1 MKRLGMNK
9 MTVVYSRED
18 MPKDETKSMFL
29 AGPVPRKEYE
39 LSWKKEA
46 LQILEE
52 MGYNGVVYIP
62 EDRVKVPYDDNNIK
76 GEEMKRTFTLKAQL
90 DWGYSCM
97 CACDAIVFW
106 IPREMRPDFEMIGL
120 TTNVEFGRFL
130 NSNKLFIGAPDEAP
144 RNEYLHL
151 ISEEKYTWHKTLK
164 DTLKATVEY
173 LGQGIYREDT
183 EVKIPMHIY
192 KSKQFQNWY
201 KQQLNVGNYLTGFNM
216 EYEFVMPKAKQ
227 LFLEIFHPSVYIAKE
242 DRVKDN
248 EFVVART
255 DMSYI
260 LAYYKKDDIMDSEVI
275 LCEEFRSPINNNE
288 EMVFEL
294 PGGSSLN
301 PNDDVLSTAS
311 KELEE
316 EIGLK
321 LDKNRFKQVALKQ
334 SAATLC
340 SHKIVLFKVE
350 LTEEEINSLKKDN
363 SIHGVIED
371 TERIHLHVM
380 TVKEA
385 IDKVDWTNTGMILQ
399 GIRD

>member
-1 MKRLGMNK
+1 MKRLGIDK
-9 MTVVYSRED
+9 MTVVYSQEPL
-18 MPKDETKSMFL
+18 PKDETKSMFL

-46 LQILEE
+46 LEILDS

-62 EDRVKVPYDDNNIK
+62 ENRNPEQKEGNFD
-76 GEEMKRTFTLKAQL
+76 LQAQL
-90 DWGYSCM
+90 DWEYTCM

-106 IPREMRPDFEMIGL
+106 IPREMRSDFEMIGL

-130 NSNKLFIGAPDEAP
+130 NSNKLFCGCPDEAP
-144 RNEYLHL
+144 RMEYLKL
-151 ISEEKYTWHKTLK
+151 ISRDKYKWHNTLE
-164 DTLKATVEY
+164 DTLKSVVQY
-173 LGQGIYREDT
+173 LGRGMYRED
-183 EVKIPMHIY
+183 EEIKIPLHIY

-227 LFLEIFHPSVYIAKE
+227 MFLEIFHPSVYIAKE

-260 LAYYKKDDIMDSEVI
+260 LAYYKKEDIMDSEIV

-316 EIGLK
+316 ETGLK

-340 SHKIVLFKVE
+340 SHKIALFKVE

-363 SIHGVIED
+363 SIHGVLED
-371 TERIHLHVM
+371 TEQIHLHVM
-380 TVKEA
+380 KVSEA
-385 IDKVDWTNTGMILQ
+385 LDMVDWTNTGMILN
-399 GIRD
+399 GIKE

>member
-39 LSWKKEA
+39 LSWKNEA
-46 LQILEE
+46 LEILDS

-62 EDRVKVPYDDNNIK
+62 ENRNPEQKEGNFD
-76 GEEMKRTFTLKAQL
+76 LQAQL
-90 DWGYSCM
+90 DWEYTCM

-106 IPREMRPDFEMIGL
+106 IPREMRSDFEMIGL

-130 NSNKLFIGAPDEAP
+130 NSNKLFCGCPDEAP
-144 RNEYLHL
+144 RMEYLKL
-151 ISEEKYTWHKTLK
+151 ISRDKYKWHNTLE
-164 DTLKATVEY
+164 DTLKSVVQY
-173 LGQGIYREDT
+173 LGRGMYRED
-183 EVKIPMHIY
+183 EEIKIPLHIY

-227 LFLEIFHPSVYIAKE
+227 MFLEIFHPSVYIAKE

-260 LAYYKKDDIMDSEVI
+260 LAYYKKEDIMDSEIV

-316 EIGLK
+316 ETGLK

-340 SHKIVLFKVE
+340 SHKIALFKVE

-363 SIHGVIED
+363 SIHGVLED
-371 TERIHLHVM
+371 TEQIHLHVM
-380 TVKEA
+380 KVSEA
-385 IDKVDWTNTGMILQ
+385 LDMVDWTNTGMILN
-399 GIRD
+399 GIKE

>member
-9 MTVVYSRED
+9 MTVVYSQEPF
-18 MPKDETKSMFL
+18 PKDEMKSIFL

-39 LSWKKEA
+39 LSWKNEA
-46 LQILEE
+46 LEILDS

-62 EDRVKVPYDDNNIK
+62 ENRNPEQKEGNFD
-76 GEEMKRTFTLKAQL
+76 LQAQL
-90 DWGYSCM
+90 DWEYTCM

-106 IPREMRPDFEMIGL
+106 IPREMRSDFEMIGL

-130 NSNKLFIGAPDEAP
+130 NSNKLFCGCPDEAP
-144 RNEYLHL
+144 RMEYLKL
-151 ISEEKYTWHKTLK
+151 ISRDKYEWHNTLE
-164 DTLKATVEY
+164 DTLKSVVQY
-173 LGQGIYREDT
+173 LGRGMYRED
-183 EVKIPMHIY
+183 EEIKIPLHIY

-227 LFLEIFHPSVYIAKE
+227 MFLEIFHPSVYIAKE

-260 LAYYKKDDIMDSEVI
+260 LAYYKKEDIMDSEIV

-316 EIGLK
+316 ETGLK
-321 LDKNRFKQVALKQ
+321 LDKNRFEQVALKQ

-340 SHKIVLFKVE
+340 SHKIALFRVE

-380 TVKEA
+380 KVSEA
-385 IDKVDWTNTGMILQ
+385 LDMVDWTNTGMILN
-399 GIRD
+399 GIKE

>member
-9 MTVVYSRED
+9 MTVVYSQED

-39 LSWKKEA
+39 LSWKNEA
-46 LQILEE
+46 LEILDS

-62 EDRVKVPYDDNNIK
+62 ENRNPEQKEGNLD
-76 GEEMKRTFTLKAQL
+76 LQAQL
-90 DWGYSCM
+90 DWEYTCM

-106 IPREMRPDFEMIGL
+106 IPREMRSDFEMIGL

-130 NSNKLFIGAPDEAP
+130 NSNKLFCGCPDEAP
-144 RNEYLHL
+144 RMEYLKL
-151 ISEEKYTWHKTLK
+151 ISRDKYEWHNTLE
-164 DTLKATVEY
+164 DTLKSVVQY
-173 LGQGIYREDT
+173 LGRGMYRED
-183 EVKIPMHIY
+183 EEIKIPLHIY

-227 LFLEIFHPSVYIAKE
+227 MFLEIFHPSVYIAKE

-260 LAYYKKDDIMDSEVI
+260 LAYYKKEDIMDSEIV

-316 EIGLK
+316 ETGLK
-321 LDKNRFKQVALKQ
+321 LDKNRFEQVTLKQ

-340 SHKIVLFKVE
+340 SHKIALFRVE

-363 SIHGVIED
+363 SIHGVLED
-371 TERIHLHVM
+371 TEQIHLHVM
-380 TVKEA
+380 KVSEA
-385 IDKVDWTNTGMILQ
+385 LDMVDWTNTGMILN
-399 GIRD
+399 GIKE

>member
-1 MKRLGMNK
+1 MKRLGIDK
-9 MTVVYSRED
+9 MTVVYSQEPF
-18 MPKDETKSMFL
+18 PKDEMKSIFL
-29 AGPVPRKEYE
+29 AGPVPRQEYE
-39 LSWKKEA
+39 LSWKNEA
-46 LQILEE
+46 LEILDS

-62 EDRVKVPYDDNNIK
+62 ENRNPEQKEGNFD
-76 GEEMKRTFTLKAQL
+76 LQAQL
-90 DWGYSCM
+90 DWEYTCM

-106 IPREMRPDFEMIGL
+106 IPREMRSDFEMIGL

-130 NSNKLFIGAPDEAP
+130 NSNKLFCGCPDEAP
-144 RNEYLHL
+144 RMEYLKL
-151 ISEEKYTWHKTLK
+151 ISRDKYEWHNTLE
-164 DTLKATVEY
+164 DTLKSVVQY
-173 LGQGIYREDT
+173 LGRGIYRED
-183 EVKIPMHIY
+183 EEIKIPLHIY

-227 LFLEIFHPSVYIAKE
+227 MFLEIFHPSVYIAKE
-242 DRVKDN
+242 NRVKDN

-260 LAYYKKDDIMDSEVI
+260 LAYYKKEDVMDSEIV

-316 EIGLK
+316 ETGLK
-321 LDKNRFKQVALKQ
+321 LDKNRFEQVALKQ

-340 SHKIVLFKVE
+340 SHKIALFRVE

-371 TERIHLHVM
+371 TEQIHLHVM
-380 TVKEA
+380 KVSGA
-385 IDKVDWTNTGMILQ
+385 LNMVDWTNTGMILN
-399 GIRD
+399 GIKE

>member
-1 MKRLGMNK
+1 MKRLGIDK
-9 MTVVYSRED
+9 MTVVYSQEPF
-18 MPKDETKSMFL
+18 PKDEMKSIFL

-39 LSWKKEA
+39 LSWKNEA
-46 LQILEE
+46 LEILDS

-62 EDRVKVPYDDNNIK
+62 ENRNPEQKEGNFD
-76 GEEMKRTFTLKAQL
+76 LQAQL
-90 DWGYSCM
+90 DWEYTCM

-106 IPREMRPDFEMIGL
+106 IPREMRSDFEMIGL

-130 NSNKLFIGAPDEAP
+130 NSNKLFCGCPDEAP
-144 RNEYLHL
+144 RMEYLKL
-151 ISEEKYTWHKTLK
+151 ISRDKYEWHNTLE
-164 DTLKATVEY
+164 DTLKSVVQY
-173 LGQGIYREDT
+173 LGRGIYRED
-183 EVKIPMHIY
+183 EEIKIPLHIY

-227 LFLEIFHPSVYIAKE
+227 MFLEIFHPSVYIAKE

-260 LAYYKKDDIMDSEVI
+260 LAYYKKEDIMDSEIV

-316 EIGLK
+316 ETGLK
-321 LDKNRFKQVALKQ
+321 LDKNRFEQVALKQ

-340 SHKIVLFKVE
+340 SHKIALFRVE

-363 SIHGVIED
+363 SIHGVLED
-371 TERIHLHVM
+371 TEQIHLHVM
-380 TVKEA
+380 KVSEA
-385 IDKVDWTNTGMILQ
+385 LDMVDWTNTGMILN
-399 GIRD
+399 GIKE

>member
-39 LSWKKEA
+39 LSWKNEA
-46 LQILEE
+46 LEILDS

-62 EDRVKVPYDDNNIK
+62 ENRNPEQKEGNFD
-76 GEEMKRTFTLKAQL
+76 LQAQL
-90 DWGYSCM
+90 DWEYTCM

-106 IPREMRPDFEMIGL
+106 IPREMRSDFEMIGL

-130 NSNKLFIGAPDEAP
+130 NSNKLFCGCPDEAP
-144 RNEYLHL
+144 RMEYLKL
-151 ISEEKYTWHKTLK
+151 ISRDKYEWHNTLE
-164 DTLKATVEY
+164 DTLKSVVQY
-173 LGQGIYREDT
+173 LGRGMYRED
-183 EVKIPMHIY
+183 EEIKIPLHIY

-227 LFLEIFHPSVYIAKE
+227 MFLEIFHPSVYIAKE

-260 LAYYKKDDIMDSEVI
+260 LAYYKKEDIMDSEIV

-316 EIGLK
+316 ETGLK
-321 LDKNRFKQVALKQ
+321 LDKNRFEQVALKQ

-340 SHKIVLFKVE
+340 SHKIALFRVE

-363 SIHGVIED
+363 SIHGVLED
-371 TERIHLHVM
+371 TEQIHLHVM
-380 TVKEA
+380 KVSEA
-385 IDKVDWTNTGMILQ
+385 LDMVDWTNTGMILN
-399 GIRD
+399 GIKE

>member
-1 MKRLGMNK
+1 MKRLGIDK
-9 MTVVYSRED
+9 MTVVYSQEPF
-18 MPKDETKSMFL
+18 PKDEMKSIFL

-39 LSWKKEA
+39 LSWKNEA
-46 LQILEE
+46 LEILDS

-62 EDRVKVPYDDNNIK
+62 ENRNPEQKEGNFD
-76 GEEMKRTFTLKAQL
+76 LQAQF
-90 DWGYSCM
+90 DWEYTCM

-106 IPREMRPDFEMIGL
+106 IPREMRSDFEMIGL

-130 NSNKLFIGAPDEAP
+130 NSNKLFCGCPDEAP
-144 RNEYLHL
+144 RMEYLKL
-151 ISEEKYTWHKTLK
+151 ISRDKYEWHNTLE
-164 DTLKATVEY
+164 DTLKSVVQY
-173 LGQGIYREDT
+173 LGRGMYRED
-183 EVKIPMHIY
+183 EEIKIPLHIY

-227 LFLEIFHPSVYIAKE
+227 MFLEIFHPSVYIAKE

-260 LAYYKKDDIMDSEVI
+260 LAYYKKEDIMDSEVV

-301 PNDDVLSTAS
+301 PNDDVFSTAS

-316 EIGLK
+316 ETGLK

-340 SHKIVLFKVE
+340 SHKIALFRVE

-363 SIHGVIED
+363 GIHGVIED
-371 TERIHLHVM
+371 TEQIHLHVM
-380 TVKEA
+380 KVSEA
-385 IDKVDWTNTGMILQ
+385 LNMVDWTNTGMILN
-399 GIRD
+399 GIKE

>member
-1 MKRLGMNK
+1 MKRLGIDK
-9 MTVVYSRED
+9 MTVVYSQEPF
-18 MPKDETKSMFL
+18 PKDEMKSIFL

-39 LSWKKEA
+39 LSWKNEA
-46 LQILEE
+46 LEILDS

-62 EDRVKVPYDDNNIK
+62 EDRNPEQKEGNFD
-76 GEEMKRTFTLKAQL
+76 LQAQL
-90 DWGYSCM
+90 DWEYTCM

-106 IPREMRPDFEMIGL
+106 IPREMRSDFEMIGL

-130 NSNKLFIGAPDEAP
+130 NSNKLFCGCPDEAP
-144 RNEYLHL
+144 RMEYLKL
-151 ISEEKYTWHKTLK
+151 ISRDKYEWHNTLE
-164 DTLKATVEY
+164 DTLKSVVQY
-173 LGQGIYREDT
+173 LGRGMYRED
-183 EVKIPMHIY
+183 EEIKIPLHIY

-227 LFLEIFHPSVYIAKE
+227 MFLEIFHPSVYIAKE

-260 LAYYKKDDIMDSEVI
+260 LAYYKKEDIMDSEIV

-316 EIGLK
+316 ETGLK
-321 LDKNRFKQVALKQ
+321 LDKNRFEQVALKQ

-340 SHKIVLFKVE
+340 SHKIALFRVE

-363 SIHGVIED
+363 SIHGVLED
-371 TERIHLHVM
+371 TEQIHLHVM
-380 TVKEA
+380 KVSEA
-385 IDKVDWTNTGMILQ
+385 LNMVDWTNTGMILN
-399 GIRD
+399 GIKE

>member
-9 MTVVYSRED
+9 MTVVYSQEPF
-18 MPKDETKSMFL
+18 PKDEMKSIFL

-39 LSWKKEA
+39 LSWKNEA
-46 LQILEE
+46 LEILDS

-62 EDRVKVPYDDNNIK
+62 ENRNPEQKEGNFD
-76 GEEMKRTFTLKAQL
+76 LQAQL
-90 DWGYSCM
+90 DWEYTCM

-106 IPREMRPDFEMIGL
+106 IPREMRSDFEMIGL

-130 NSNKLFIGAPDEAP
+130 NSNKLFCGCPDEAP
-144 RNEYLHL
+144 RMEYLKL
-151 ISEEKYTWHKTLK
+151 ISRDKYEWHNTLE
-164 DTLKATVEY
+164 DTLKSVVQY
-173 LGQGIYREDT
+173 LGRGIYRED
-183 EVKIPMHIY
+183 EEIKIPLHIY

-227 LFLEIFHPSVYIAKE
+227 MFLEIFHPSVYIAKE
-242 DRVKDN
+242 NRVKDN

-260 LAYYKKDDIMDSEVI
+260 LAYYKKEDVMDSEIV

-316 EIGLK
+316 ETGLK
-321 LDKNRFKQVALKQ
+321 LDKNRFEQVALKQ

-340 SHKIVLFKVE
+340 SHKIALFRVE

-371 TERIHLHVM
+371 TEQIHLHVM
-380 TVKEA
+380 KVSGA
-385 IDKVDWTNTGMILQ
+385 LNMVDWTNTGMILN
-399 GIRD
+399 GIKE

>member
-1 MKRLGMNK
+1 MKRLGIDK
-9 MTVVYSRED
+9 MTVVYSQEPF
-18 MPKDETKSMFL
+18 PKDEMKSIFL

-39 LSWKKEA
+39 LSWKNEA
-46 LQILEE
+46 LEILDS

-62 EDRVKVPYDDNNIK
+62 ENRNPEQKEGNFD
-76 GEEMKRTFTLKAQL
+76 LQAQL
-90 DWGYSCM
+90 DWEYSCM

-130 NSNKLFIGAPDEAP
+130 NSNKLFCGCPDEAP
-144 RNEYLHL
+144 RMEYLKL
-151 ISEEKYTWHKTLK
+151 ISKDKYEWHKTLK

-216 EYEFVMPKAKQ
+216 EYEFVVPKAKQ

-242 DRVKDN
+242 NRVKDN

-260 LAYYKKDDIMDSEVI
+260 LAYCKKENLLDTEIV
-275 LCEEFRSPINNNE
+275 LCEEFRTPINNE
-288 EMVFEL
+288 TEMVYEF

-301 PNDDVLSTAS
+301 PLDDMLLTAS

-316 EIGLK
+316 ETGLK
-321 LDKNRFKQVALKQ
+321 LNKNRFKQLDMKQ

-340 SHKIVLFKVE
+340 SHKIALFTVE
-350 LTEEEINSLKKDN
+350 LSEEEINKVKNDN
-363 SIHGVIED
+363 QVHGVIED

-399 GIRD
+399 GIKD

>member
-90 DWGYSCM
+90 DWEYSCM

-164 DTLKATVEY
+164 DTLKAAVEY

-183 EVKIPMHIY
+183 EVKD
-192 KSKQFQNWY
+192 N
-201 KQQLNVGNYLTGFNM
+201 
-216 EYEFVMPKAKQ
+216 A
-227 LFLEIFHPSVYIAKE
+227 SVYDILVQKE
-242 DRVKDN
+242 VDPK
-248 EFVVART
+248 T
-255 DMSYI
+255 
-260 LAYYKKDDIMDSEVI
+260 VI
-275 LCEEFRSPINNNE
+275 VEADGVICKLEEFK
-288 EMVFEL
+288 EMKLHEGSVVEVLRFV
-294 PGGSSLN
+294 GG
-301 PNDDVLSTAS
+301 
-311 KELEE
+311 
-316 EIGLK
+316 G
-321 LDKNRFKQVALKQ
+321 
-334 SAATLC
+334 
-340 SHKIVLFKVE
+340 
-350 LTEEEINSLKKDN
+350 
-363 SIHGVIED
+363 
-371 TERIHLHVM
+371 
-380 TVKEA
+380 
-385 IDKVDWTNTGMILQ
+385 
-399 GIRD
+399 

>member
-9 MTVVYSRED
+9 MTVVYSQED

-39 LSWKKEA
+39 LSWKNEA
-46 LQILEE
+46 LEILDS

-62 EDRVKVPYDDNNIK
+62 ENRNPEQKEGNFD
-76 GEEMKRTFTLKAQL
+76 LQAQL
-90 DWGYSCM
+90 DWEYTCM

-106 IPREMRPDFEMIGL
+106 IPREMRSDFEMIGL

-130 NSNKLFIGAPDEAP
+130 NSNKLFCGCPDEAP
-144 RNEYLHL
+144 RMEYLKL
-151 ISEEKYTWHKTLK
+151 ISRDKYEWHNTLE
-164 DTLKATVEY
+164 DTLKSVVQY
-173 LGQGIYREDT
+173 LGRGMYRED
-183 EVKIPMHIY
+183 EEIKIPLHIY

-227 LFLEIFHPSVYIAKE
+227 MFLEIFHPSVYIAKE

-260 LAYYKKDDIMDSEVI
+260 LAYYKKEDIMDSEIV

-316 EIGLK
+316 ETGLK
-321 LDKNRFKQVALKQ
+321 LDKNRFEQVTLKQ

-340 SHKIVLFKVE
+340 SHKIALFRVE

-363 SIHGVIED
+363 SIHGVLED
-371 TERIHLHVM
+371 TEQIHLHVM
-380 TVKEA
+380 KVSEA
-385 IDKVDWTNTGMILQ
+385 LDMVDWTNTGMILN
-399 GIRD
+399 GIKE

>member
-39 LSWKKEA
+39 LSWKNEA
-46 LQILEE
+46 LEILDS

-62 EDRVKVPYDDNNIK
+62 ENRNPEQKEGNFD
-76 GEEMKRTFTLKAQL
+76 LQAQL
-90 DWGYSCM
+90 DWEYTCM

-106 IPREMRPDFEMIGL
+106 IPREMRSDFEMIGL

-130 NSNKLFIGAPDEAP
+130 NSNKLFCGCPDEAP
-144 RNEYLHL
+144 RMEYLKL
-151 ISEEKYTWHKTLK
+151 ISRDKYEWHNTLE
-164 DTLKATVEY
+164 DTLKSVVQY
-173 LGQGIYREDT
+173 LGRGMYRED
-183 EVKIPMHIY
+183 EEIKIPLHIY

-227 LFLEIFHPSVYIAKE
+227 MFLEIFHPSVYIAKE

-260 LAYYKKDDIMDSEVI
+260 LAYYKKEDIMDSEIV

-288 EMVFEL
+288 EMVF
-294 PGGSSLN
+294 
-301 PNDDVLSTAS
+301 AF
-311 KELEE
+311 
-316 EIGLK
+316 
-321 LDKNRFKQVALKQ
+321 LD
-334 SAATLC
+334 
-340 SHKIVLFKVE
+340 
-350 LTEEEINSLKKDN
+350 LTFLIS
-363 SIHGVIED
+363 
-371 TERIHLHVM
+371 
-380 TVKEA
+380 
-385 IDKVDWTNTGMILQ
+385 
-399 GIRD
+399 

>member
-9 MTVVYSRED
+9 MTVVYSQEPF
-18 MPKDETKSMFL
+18 PKDEMKSIFL

-39 LSWKKEA
+39 LSWKNEA
-46 LQILEE
+46 LEILDS

-62 EDRVKVPYDDNNIK
+62 ENRNPEQKEGNFD
-76 GEEMKRTFTLKAQL
+76 LQAQL
-90 DWGYSCM
+90 DWEYTCM

-106 IPREMRPDFEMIGL
+106 IPREMRSDFEMIGL

-130 NSNKLFIGAPDEAP
+130 NSNKLFCGCPDEAP
-144 RNEYLHL
+144 RMEYLKL
-151 ISEEKYTWHKTLK
+151 ISRDKYEWHNTLE
-164 DTLKATVEY
+164 DTLKSVVQY
-173 LGQGIYREDT
+173 LGRGIYRED
-183 EVKIPMHIY
+183 EEIKIPLHIY

-227 LFLEIFHPSVYIAKE
+227 MFLEIFHPSVYIAKE

-260 LAYYKKDDIMDSEVI
+260 LAYYKKEDIMDSEIV

-316 EIGLK
+316 ETGLK
-321 LDKNRFKQVALKQ
+321 LDKNRFEQVALKQ

-340 SHKIVLFKVE
+340 SHKIALFRVE

-363 SIHGVIED
+363 SIHGVLED
-371 TERIHLHVM
+371 TEQIHLHVM
-380 TVKEA
+380 KVSEA
-385 IDKVDWTNTGMILQ
+385 LDMVDWTNTGMILN
-399 GIRD
+399 GIKE

>member
-9 MTVVYSRED
+9 MTVVYSQEPF
-18 MPKDETKSMFL
+18 PKDEMKSIFL

-39 LSWKKEA
+39 LSWKNEA
-46 LQILEE
+46 LEILDS

-62 EDRVKVPYDDNNIK
+62 ENKNPEQKEGNFD
-76 GEEMKRTFTLKAQL
+76 LQAQF
-90 DWGYSCM
+90 DWKYTCM

-106 IPREMRPDFEMIGL
+106 IPREMRSDFEMIGL

-130 NSNKLFIGAPDEAP
+130 NSNKLFCGCPDEAP
-144 RNEYLHL
+144 RMEYLKL
-151 ISEEKYTWHKTLK
+151 ISKDKYGWHNTLK
-164 DTLKATVEY
+164 DTLKDAVEY

-192 KSKQFQNWY
+192 KTKQFQNWY
-201 KQQLNVGNYLTGFNM
+201 KQQLNVGNYLTDFNM

-227 LFLEIFHPSVYIAKE
+227 MFLEIFHPSVYIAKE

-260 LAYYKKDDIMDSEVI
+260 LAYYKKEDIMDSEIV

-316 EIGLK
+316 ETGLK
-321 LDKNRFKQVALKQ
+321 LDKNRFEQVALKQ

-340 SHKIVLFKVE
+340 SHKIALFRVE

-363 SIHGVIED
+363 GIHGVIED
-371 TERIHLHVM
+371 TEQIHLHVM
-380 TVKEA
+380 KVSEA
-385 IDKVDWTNTGMILQ
+385 LNMVDWTNTGMILN
-399 GIRD
+399 GIKE

>member
-1 MKRLGMNK
+1 MKRLGIDK
-9 MTVVYSRED
+9 MTVVYSQEPF
-18 MPKDETKSMFL
+18 PKDEMKSIFL

-39 LSWKKEA
+39 LSWKNEA
-46 LQILEE
+46 LEILDS

-62 EDRVKVPYDDNNIK
+62 ENRNPEQKEGNFD
-76 GEEMKRTFTLKAQL
+76 LQAQL
-90 DWGYSCM
+90 DWEYTCM

-106 IPREMRPDFEMIGL
+106 IPREMRSDFEMIGL

-130 NSNKLFIGAPDEAP
+130 NSNKLFCGCPDEAP
-144 RNEYLHL
+144 RMEYLKL
-151 ISEEKYTWHKTLK
+151 ISRDKYEWHNTLE
-164 DTLKATVEY
+164 DTLKSVVQY
-173 LGQGIYREDT
+173 LGRGMYRED
-183 EVKIPMHIY
+183 EEIKIPLHIY

-227 LFLEIFHPSVYIAKE
+227 MFLEIFHPSVYIAKE

-260 LAYYKKDDIMDSEVI
+260 LAYYKKEDIMDSEIV

-316 EIGLK
+316 ETGLK
-321 LDKNRFKQVALKQ
+321 LDKNRFEQVALKQ

-340 SHKIVLFKVE
+340 SHKIALFRVE

-363 SIHGVIED
+363 SIHGVLED
-371 TERIHLHVM
+371 TEQIHLHVM
-380 TVKEA
+380 KVSEA
-385 IDKVDWTNTGMILQ
+385 LDMVDWTNTGMILN
-399 GIRD
+399 GIKE